1 MVEIKNSEKEP
12 EIKPLDNKGN
22 EVKGSSNAE
31 VNSAKEYWNE
41 VFSMEPE
48 QDEFEIDESVFAEIF
63 GVSEE
68 QFQFDFDVYDE
79 KLQDALQ
86 LFREDEW
93 NELDYA
99 ERIGTIKALI
109 DTLAGMLGIEDI
121 PDLELFDGTEDLRG
135 QFVARE
141 NKVEI
146 NTIGFETP
154 GRLVET
160 IAHEMRHAYQEMRAM
175 LGETKQDI
183 LYALNFENYISPVE
197 IGDGKFL
204 FFSDYQDQLV
214 EAEARAFAKLF
225 REA

>member
-12 EIKPLDNKGN
+12 EIKPLDNMGN

-48 QDEFEIDESVFAEIF
+48 QDEFEIDENVFAEIF

-99 ERIGTIKALI
+99 ERIGTSKALI
-109 DTLAGMLGIEDI
+109 DTLASMLGIEEI
-121 PDLELFDGTEDLRG
+121 PDLELFDGIEDLRG
-135 QFVARE
+135 QFVSRE

-197 IGDGKFL
+197 IGDRKFL

>member
-121 PDLELFDGTEDLRG
+121 PDLELFDGIEDLRG

>member
-12 EIKPLDNKGN
+12 EITTLDNKGS
-22 EVKGSSNAE
+22 EIKESSNAE
-31 VNSAKEYWNE
+31 VNAAKEYWNE
-41 VFSMEPE
+41 VFSKEPE
-48 QDEFEIDESVFAEIF
+48 QEEFEIDENVFAEIF
-63 GVSEE
+63 GLSEE

-79 KLQDALQ
+79 KLQDVLQ
-86 LFREDEW
+86 LFQEDAW
-93 NELDYA
+93 DELDNA
-99 ERIGTIKALI
+99 ERIGAIKALI
-109 DTLAGMLGIEDI
+109 DTLANMLGIDNI
-121 PDLELFDGTEDLRG
+121 PDLELFDGAEDLRG

-141 NKVEI
+141 NKIEI
-146 NTIGFETP
+146 NTVGFEMP

-197 IGDGKFL
+197 IGDGKYL
-204 FFSDYQDQLV
+204 FFTDYQEQLV

>member
-121 PDLELFDGTEDLRG
+121 PDLVLFDGIEDLRG